1 MNTTTLCL
9 VIAFAFTTIIS
20 GSSSLA
26 ASISGDSHNS
36 SGGNFTITPFK
47 SCPKMLDHLQM
58 CLVKLHIPVSE
69 AATRL
74 NQLLAVMCCPS
85 SPLRDCLVPELF
97 ADPGCNLGGITSAQL
112 KDFHNSPDCK
122 SMTTTDEVC
131 GRKHQL

>member
-1 MNTTTLCL
+1 MNSTILCL
-9 VIAFAFTTIIS
+9 GIAFAFTTII

-36 SGGNFTITPFK
+36 GGGGNFTITPFK
-47 SCPKMLDHLQM
+47 SCLKMIDHLRK
-58 CLVKLHIPVSE
+58 CLVKLDIPASE

-97 ADPGCNLGGITSAQL
+97 ADSSCNLGGITSAQL

-122 SMTTTDEVC
+122 NMTTTDDVC